1 MEESSVSTTPAAP
14 TPRKTLWD
22 SILGATPVALTVL
35 ATILAGLS
43 SGEMTKAQY
52 HRSLAA
58 QEQSKTSD
66 EWAYF
71 QAKKYRS
78 TYSTGTASQLRL
90 QSSRQPFTGDTVLT
104 LLDRMIGNLQSLDG
118 RVIALL
124 QHQQIANAA
133 LGDRA
138 KKFQEWL
145 ATIRPGVKERSEKVK
160 AAKED
165 VAKGLNDADLQK
177 TLQLLQSDDLPT
189 TDGTG
194 KAADAAAALTN
205 DLKAL
210 NPVLLDAFKA
220 IDTHKPKAE
229 LDSLCNQI
237 SEEQVRQGLEVV
249 EQHVERFDSGHKPV
263 AKAQDRIGK
272 LLDDCLEW
280 QGWARE
286 TASDLHR
293 EAGDPSPDTPTNP
306 TWQQLQRGLDELAR
320 NAEADDAA
328 TTRRSA
334 DFAAARLR
342 YNARRYDHEARY
354 NQTSAWLHEI
364 QVNKSGLLSER
375 HRYRSSL
382 FFIGMLAAQGGV
394 TIATLSLAL
403 RRRSILW
410 TLATVAGLAAIALA
424 GYVYLFI

>member
-1 MEESSVSTTPAAP
+1 VSTAP
-14 TPRKTLWD
+14 TPLPRKTLWD
-22 SILGATPVALTVL
+22 TILGATPVALTVL

-90 QSSRQPFTGDTVLT
+90 QSSRQPFTAVVLLA
-104 LLDRMIGNLQSLDG
+104 LLDGMVDDLQGLDG
-118 RVIALL
+118 RVGDLL
-124 QHQQIANAA
+124 TFLQGNEAS
-133 LGDRA
+133 LGDRG
-138 KKFQEWL
+138 KKYHERLTAFRQ
-145 ATIRPGVKERSEKVK
+145 GVKERIQKVK
-160 AAKED
+160 AAKD
-165 VAKGLNDADLQK
+165 DLAKELPGADFKK
-177 TLQLLQSDDLPT
+177 TFALLPSDDLPT
-189 TDGTG
+189 ADGTG
-194 KAADAAAALTN
+194 KADDIAATLTN
-205 DLKAL
+205 DLKTV
-210 NPVLLDAFKA
+210 NPVLHDAFQV
-220 IDTHKPKAE
+220 IDGHQPKAE
-229 LDSLCNQI
+229 LDAVCNRI
-237 SEEQVRQGLEVV
+237 PEEQVRQAHDVV
-249 EQHVERFDSGHKPV
+249 DRHVAAFDSAHKPV
-263 AKAQDRIGK
+263 GKAQDHIGK
-272 LLDDCLEW
+272 VLDDCLEL

-286 TASDLHR
+286 TASDLHLD
-293 EAGDPSPDTPTNP
+293 AGNPAGGADDKPWGRFQTN
-306 TWQQLQRGLDELAR
+306 LAALAR
-320 NAEADDAA
+320 DTEEEYASAS
-328 TTRRSA
+328 RRSA
-334 DFAAARLR
+334 DFTAARLR

-364 QVNKSGLLSER
+364 QVNKSGLLADR
-375 HRYRSSL
+375 HRYRSTL

-410 TLATVAGLAAIALA
+410 TLATIAGLAALTLA